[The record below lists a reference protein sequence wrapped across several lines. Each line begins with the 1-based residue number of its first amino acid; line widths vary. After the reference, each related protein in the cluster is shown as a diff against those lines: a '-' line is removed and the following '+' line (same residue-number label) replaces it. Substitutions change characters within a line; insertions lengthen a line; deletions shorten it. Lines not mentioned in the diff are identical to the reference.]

1 MCGVLRQSSSYSLSF
16 WFCTILIVYIFI
28 CSDLYVFGI
37 TVFLYLGIWTWIL
50 LKVDS
55 FWSSLCNKGNTFP
68 HIFVF

>member
-1 MCGVLRQSSSYSLSF
+1 MWRSTSVVVVFAFVLVLHNSYSLYFYLFRSLCF
-16 WFCTILIVYIFI
+16 WYNCISVFRYL
-28 CSDLYVFGI
+28 DLDS
-37 TVFLYLGIWTWIL
+37 